1 MAQGGLPE
9 SICRMSEE
17 SNEPRK
23 TMRISRDCKYP
34 ACLAH
39 GGGRQVGTARNGWEL
54 SDQVVKGLVLLTKGF
69 GLYSEDSGEPVKLVK
84 EGNDTIGSACLK
96 DESGCHVVGWR
107 GIGGKRDVWILL
119 QSPQFPRL

>member
-39 GGGRQVGTARNGWEL
+39 GGGTQVGTARNGWEGA
-54 SDQVVKGLVLLTKGF
+54 Q
-69 GLYSEDSGEPVKLVK
+69 
-84 EGNDTIGSACLK
+84 
-96 DESGCHVVGWR
+96 
-107 GIGGKRDVWILL
+107 
-119 QSPQFPRL
+119 